1 MPSIQDY
8 MSLDLVIVLI
18 TSNKQIFTEICLIN
32 AMGKEWEGKGRGR
45 GREGEGKGRAGE
57 GKGREGEG
65 KGRGGEERYLQ
76 GNTLK

>member
-45 GREGEGKGRAGE
+45 GREGEGKGRGGE

-65 KGRGGEERYLQ
+65 KGRGR
-76 GNTLK
+76 KVPAR

>member
-1 MPSIQDY
+1 MASIQDY
-8 MSLDLVIVLI
+8 MSLDLVIMLI

-45 GREGEGKGRAGE
+45 N
-57 GKGREGEG
+57 G

-76 GNTLK
+76 GNILK

>member
-8 MSLDLVIVLI
+8 MSLDLVIMLI

-45 GREGEGKGRAGE
+45 NGKGRGGE
-57 GKGREGEG
+57 GM
-65 KGRGGEERYLQ
+65 GGEERYLQ